1 MHVQSTF
8 IITVTAVVTNTK
20 HTRTRSVSLSISF
33 LGAPAPGDEAPTAR
47 ASLPRAP
54 PRLRARAPERANT
67 ATRSQTSRATRRSM
81 SSSHRATRRRIV
93 IAIENSIN
101 ERTKERDSRRRVTA
115 SRARRERGARGNE
128 GAFVASR
135 AHLMMNERAVAR
147 WRRRRVT
154 RPAGVGNRDREG
166 SGWLGES

>member
-101 ERTKERDSRRRVTA
+101 ERTNAIRVVASPHRARATRKRREGERRRFRRVSSAPHDERT
-115 SRARRERGARGNE
+115 SGRAVEATTSDAARG
-128 GAFVASR
+128 G
-135 AHLMMNERAVAR
+135 
-147 WRRRRVT
+147 
-154 RPAGVGNRDREG
+154 
-166 SGWLGES
+166 GESGPQGEWVAW

>member
-101 ERTKERDSRRRVTA
+101 ERTNAIRVVASPHRARATRKRREGERRRFRRVSSAPHDERT
-115 SRARRERGARGNE
+115 SGRAVEATTSDAARG
-128 GAFVASR
+128 G
-135 AHLMMNERAVAR
+135 
-147 WRRRRVT
+147 
-154 RPAGVGNRDREG
+154 
-166 SGWLGES
+166 GESGQQGEWVAW

>member
-20 HTRTRSVSLSISF
+20 NTRTRSVSLSISF

-101 ERTKERDSRRRVTA
+101 ERTNAIRVVASPHRARATRKRREGERRRFRRVSSAPHDERT
-115 SRARRERGARGNE
+115 SGRAVEATTSDAARG
-128 GAFVASR
+128 G
-135 AHLMMNERAVAR
+135 
-147 WRRRRVT
+147 
-154 RPAGVGNRDREG
+154 
-166 SGWLGES
+166 GESGPQGEWVAW

>member
-8 IITVTAVVTNTK
+8 IITVTAAVTNTK

-54 PRLRARAPERANT
+54 PRLRTRAPERANT
-67 ATRSQTSRATRRSM
+67 ATRSETSRATRRSM

-101 ERTKERDSRRRVTA
+101 ERKNAIRVVASPHRARATRKRREGERRRFRRISSAPHDERT
-115 SRARRERGARGNE
+115 SGRAVEATTSDAARG
-128 GAFVASR
+128 V
-135 AHLMMNERAVAR
+135 
-147 WRRRRVT
+147 
-154 RPAGVGNRDREG
+154 
-166 SGWLGES
+166 GESGQQGEWVAW